1 MNTYIN
7 HIFPIALFHKFV
19 NFKRLPLQ
27 PYDCFD
33 GIDSDDSGT
42 TDMMS
47 DDFDSELTDFFTNN
61 PNISLD
67 DSVLLHSQYT
77 NILNESN
84 IKSTAAFNQN
94 GQLFE
99 TIPITV

>member
-1 MNTYIN
+1 MIMNTYIN
-7 HIFPIALFHKFV
+7 HILPIALFHKFV

-47 DDFDSELTDFFTNN
+47 DDFD
-61 PNISLD
+61 
-67 DSVLLHSQYT
+67 
-77 NILNESN
+77 
-84 IKSTAAFNQN
+84 
-94 GQLFE
+94 
-99 TIPITV
+99 